1 MYDDTTATIR
11 VETRLA
17 GKRLPLHTPW
27 HVVLPASFSQGTSDA
42 NRPLRLRDLLEYIIR
57 EEVRAFQLR
66 QEERRLVHVLSLREI
81 GEAARWGKV
90 TMSGPQELRQGLD
103 EEVDEDAAV
112 ATALL
117 AFDDGLYFVFL
128 DGHQQLD
135 LNAPVRLH
143 PASTLTFI
151 RLVALVGG

>member
-1 MYDDTTATIR
+1 MDDDTTATIT

-27 HVVLPASFSQGTSDA
+27 HVALPASFSRHTSGA
-42 NRPLRLRDLLEYIIR
+42 NGPWLLRDLLAYVIR

-66 QEERRLVHVLSLREI
+66 QEERRLIHVLSPHEI
-81 GEAARWGKV
+81 GEAARRGKV
-90 TMSGPQELRQGLD
+90 TMGGQQELRQGLD

-117 AFDDGLYFVFL
+117 AFEDGLYFVFL
-128 DGHQQLD
+128 DGQQQRD

>member
-1 MYDDTTATIR
+1 MYDDTTTTIR
-11 VETRLA
+11 VETRIV

-27 HVVLPASFSQGTSDA
+27 HVVLPTSFSHRTSDA
-42 NRPLRLRDLLEYIIR
+42 NRPMRLRDLLEYIIR

-66 QEERRLVHVLSLREI
+66 QEERRLVYVLSLREI
-81 GEAARWGKV
+81 GEAARSGKV

-103 EEVDEDAAV
+103 EEVDEEAAV

-117 AFDDGLYFVFL
+117 AFEDGLYFIFL
-128 DGHQQLD
+128 DGQQQLD